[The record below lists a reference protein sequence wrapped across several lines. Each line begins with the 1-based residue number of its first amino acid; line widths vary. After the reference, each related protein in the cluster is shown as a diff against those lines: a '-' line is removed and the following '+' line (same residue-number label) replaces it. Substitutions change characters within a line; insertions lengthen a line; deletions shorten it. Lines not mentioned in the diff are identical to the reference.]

1 MNRTRHRQRRDRGSV
16 AVEIAVVYP
25 VVLLLILAA
34 VQFGV
39 WWHASHVAH
48 AVADAG
54 LAAARAD
61 GATEQQAE
69 QAAVGLLG
77 QLGGDQ
83 LLGDVTVQVDR
94 NDLQATVTVEG
105 TAVQVVPGLSLP
117 VSVEL
122 SGPTDR
128 FTPSG

>member
-1 MNRTRHRQRRDRGSV
+1 M
-16 AVEIAVVYP
+16 VYP
-25 VVLLLILAA
+25 VVLLLILGA

-39 WWHASHVAH
+39 WWYASHVAH

-69 QAAVGLLG
+69 EAAVGLLD
-77 QLGGDQ
+77 QLAGDH

-94 NDLQATVTVEG
+94 DDQEATVRMEG
-105 TAVQVVPGLSLP
+105 EAVQVIPGLSLP

-128 FTPSG
+128 FVANTGGG